1 MFVRVVYVNE
11 GKGQQHQRIAGTT
24 HQALFGATQME
35 PVSVS
40 SEIWRE
46 G

>member
-1 MFVRVVYVNE
+1 MFVRVVFVIE
-11 GKGQQHQRIAGTT
+11 GKGKLHQRIAGTT